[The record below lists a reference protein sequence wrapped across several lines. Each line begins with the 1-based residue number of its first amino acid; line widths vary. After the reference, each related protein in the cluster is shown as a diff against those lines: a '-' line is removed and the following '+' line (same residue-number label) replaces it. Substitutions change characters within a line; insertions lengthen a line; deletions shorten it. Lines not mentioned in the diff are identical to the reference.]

1 MVHRHAGSNN
11 RYNTCIII
19 IIKPFT
25 SPSLSLLSLLYL
37 FSSLFLLFPQYLA
50 LSSDNPPSPYSL
62 YIGLLE
68 HLYPFLQRLALFIK
82 CLTGTE
88 FIHSSGTHTRLHYSN
103 AHVMLFFVSFIVLF
117 VFSLYIA
124 SMASNFT
131 DLCAYLNLPHPL
143 SSLFAKPAVIKLC
156 QKSVRDYYE

>member
-1 MVHRHAGSNN
+1 MYNN
-11 RYNTCIII
+11 NNKTIHLSLS
-19 IIKPFT
+19 FT
-25 SPSLSLLSLLYL
+25 SLT
-37 FSSLFLLFPQYLA
+37 

-88 FIHSSGTHTRLHYSN
+88 FIHSSGTHVHAYTTVISN
-103 AHVMLFFVSFIVLF
+103 AHVMLFFVSFIVF
-117 VFSLYIA
+117 FSLYIA

-143 SSLFAKPAVIKLC
+143 SSLFAKSAVIKLC

>member
-1 MVHRHAGSNN
+1 MHNN
-11 RYNTCIII
+11 NKTIHL
-19 IIKPFT
+19 
-25 SPSLSLLSLLYL
+25 SLSLTSLSLSYTY

-88 FIHSSGTHTRLHYSN
+88 FIHSSGTRTCLHYSN
-103 AHVMLFFVSFIVLF
+103 AHVMLFFVSFIVFLS
-117 VFSLYIA
+117 VA

-143 SSLFAKPAVIKLC
+143 SSLFAKSAVFKLC
-156 QKSVRDYYE
+156 QKSVRDYYK